1 MMTTTFP
8 KTPQQR
14 AEEFIVYFVMS
25 EKCPIL
31 LSSKMSQVPSS
42 NCSTK
47 LTHDISSLGAF
58 SLINNFVPVDQS
70 QEHHL
75 KYHDCERLATYD
87 RMYRNNTNAQ
97 SQKQHQFQKLLKMDQ
112 RPVKAI
118 LGTTCV
124 DSHWFSCSTGRLKL
138 QGNGEIETDE
148 GNKEMEV
155 DEEDMNFDK
164 LHINTATKDGSN
176 NSSSTLRL
184 TDIAFQKFLEARGIK
199 DISGRGIHKLAN
211 SFLPRCWRLTDTAAS
226 HLSRPD
232 SFVKYPLLIFFN
244 VFESMLYLCVSQSVH
259 DDPYSQMDKLFIKEY
274 TESALFLDTNKN
286 LSQRMFFILRMV
298 SMLLN
303 SLISLNSIILKFY
316 PQHTKDLQST
326 FKYINDGILDLYK
339 GIKDGDGKTLA
350 INNQANCLWV
360 ISHLYSCKNHE
371 ISIRGC
377 YLESIYGFVVMEILS
392 KLVHQEYVNL
402 VEHLGVNVALNFNEE
417 LRNYRF
423 QVDNYTPGIT
433 TRNSFVIEATSE
445 KLYEQTFKSYGNFQC
460 RIPDADYRSIMEEG
474 NVKENV
480 LNYIRTKRSTFFN
493 YSILALHADNYRR
506 MTWSVLQDIS
516 LSLGQSQLG
525 NLHIQTQLRPIY
537 SLFLTRHLQALL
549 ACNNCARNVSKKFA
563 ACIRF
568 LDSASA
574 GRTKANGLVEYFRAF
589 SRLPSFKEQT
599 EKLGTKSFTKS
610 LDKLSVE
617 LGIETI
623 FHMIMLTDFPKN
635 LRTKFIAQGG
645 GGTTQ
650 RLTIK
655 GLGDVKYGDSLM
667 KQMDEDFQSILQNLT
682 PNHMSVF
689 ALVMDRVQ
697 DVYSFLYVF
706 FLALSQELEYIVSP
720 GGVPIIST
728 DSEAHGVDYSLRKLL
743 VGSPSAPN
751 NKLLMFVDAMG
762 KMGINC
768 QGLKKNEMCEMVD
781 RYPLNRRIMV
791 VDKLPIKKLMEGGG
805 TKEDILLKEVAV
817 GLSTKIDNYDKDAN
831 MKLDEHVHNLGGFK
845 WFMYSEKDILH
856 DDAEIN
862 KKNVAHQVET
872 IKMVL
877 MSKESVGILYNHCLA
892 LSMWAMRNAIRLSN
906 RQSPFPLM
914 YFLENKPTTTIT
926 GVEDGFIVTGD
937 IDDDISS
944 KNNNHLLIELV
955 SSTKK
960 VVRALGKEGI
970 DLMIRKYFKAQVISD
985 EYNRILLESTAR
997 EASLE
1002 KINKMRE
1009 AIAQGISVFRES

>member
-1 MMTTTFP
+1 MTTTFP
-8 KTPQQR
+8 KMPQHR

-58 SLINNFVPVDQS
+58 SLINNFVPVDLS
-70 QEHHL
+70 QEHIL

-87 RMYRNNTNAQ
+87 RMYRNNTQ
-97 SQKQHQFQKLLKMDQ
+97 SQKQHQFQTLLKKDQ
-112 RPVKAI
+112 RPVKTI

-124 DSHWFSCSTGRLKL
+124 DSHWFSCSAGRLKL
-138 QGNGEIETDE
+138 QENDKVLEVGEED
-148 GNKEMEV
+148 
-155 DEEDMNFDK
+155 DMNF
-164 LHINTATKDGSN
+164 DGSN
-176 NSSSTLRL
+176 NSSFTLRL
-184 TDIAFQKFLEARGIK
+184 TDVDFQKFLEARGIK
-199 DISGRGIHKLAN
+199 DISGRVIHKLAN
-211 SFLPRCWRLTDTAAS
+211 SFLPRCWRLTDAAALY
-226 HLSRPD
+226 LSRPD

-259 DDPYSQMDKLFIKEY
+259 DDPYSQMDKLFIKEF
-274 TESALFLDTNKN
+274 TKSPLFLDTNNPTRDIKN

-298 SMLLN
+298 SVLLN

-316 PQHTKDLQST
+316 PKYTKDLQWT
-326 FKYINDGILDLYK
+326 FKHINDGILDLYK
-339 GIKDGDGKTLA
+339 GIKGGDGKTTLA

-360 ISHLYSCKNHE
+360 ISHLYSCKNHD
-371 ISIRGC
+371 ISVRGC
-377 YLESIYGFVVMEILS
+377 YLESIYGFDVMEILS

-423 QVDNYTPGIT
+423 QVDRYTVDIT
-433 TRNSFVIEATSE
+433 TRNSFIIEATSE

-474 NVKENV
+474 NVNENV
-480 LNYIRTKRSTFFN
+480 LKYIQTKRSTFFN
-493 YSILALHADNYRR
+493 YSVLELHADNYRR

-525 NLHIQTQLRPIY
+525 NLHIQTQLRPMY
-537 SLFLTRHLQALL
+537 SLFLTRHIQALL
-549 ACNNCARNVSKKFA
+549 DCNICARNVSKKFA

-589 SRLPSFKEQT
+589 SGLPSFKEQT

-610 LDKLSVE
+610 LGKLSVE
-617 LGIETI
+617 LGIEMI

-635 LRTKFIAQGG
+635 LRKKFIAQGG

-650 RLTIK
+650 RLTVR

-682 PNHMSVF
+682 PNCKSAF
-689 ALVMDRVQ
+689 ALVMDSVQ

-728 DSEAHGVDYSLRKLL
+728 NSEAYGVDHSLRKLL
-743 VGSPSAPN
+743 VGSPSDPN
-751 NKLLMFVDAMG
+751 NTLLMFVDAMG

-791 VDKLPIKKLMEGGG
+791 VDELPIKKLMEGGG

-831 MKLDEHVHNLGGFK
+831 MVLDTHVHNLGGFK

-862 KKNVAHQVET
+862 KKNVAQQVET
-872 IKMVL
+872 IKMVV

-906 RQSPFPLM
+906 KQSPFPLM
-914 YFLENKPTTTIT
+914 YFLENKPITSSTTTT
-926 GVEDGFIVTGD
+926 TTTGEGGGGGVEMGVEDDVTGNID
-937 IDDDISS
+937 IIS
-944 KNNNHLLIELV
+944 KNNNLLLTELV

-970 DLMIRKYFKAQVISD
+970 NLMIRKYFKAQAISD

-997 EASLE
+997 EAPLE
-1002 KINKMRE
+1002 KINKLRE
-1009 AIAQGISVFRES
+1009 AIITQGLSV